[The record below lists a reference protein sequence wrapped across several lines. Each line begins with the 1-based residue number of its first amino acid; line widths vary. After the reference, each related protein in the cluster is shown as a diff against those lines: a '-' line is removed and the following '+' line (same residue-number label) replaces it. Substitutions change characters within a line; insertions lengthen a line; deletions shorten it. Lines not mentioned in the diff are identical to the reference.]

1 MRLFTLIAL
10 TSLSAQAKPLDLK
23 VQERTLSNGL
33 QVVSVE
39 RFAAPTVS
47 VQLWVRTGS
56 RHERPGIT
64 GIAHLFEHM
73 MFKGSKNLG
82 PEKHAQEVMKIG
94 GQLNAYT
101 THDATVYYE
110 DVAAHNYDLKAAQDV
125 GFKTAFVRRPT
136 EHGPNQTIDL
146 EATGDWDV
154 CVESV
159 TDLAAKLSCH

>member
-1 MRLFTLIAL
+1 M
-10 TSLSAQAKPLDLK
+10 
-23 VQERTLSNGL
+23 
-33 QVVSVE
+33 VSVE

-47 VQLWVRTGS
+47 VQLWVRTGL

-110 DVAAHNYDLKAAQDV
+110 DVAAQNFDAILA
-125 GFKTAFVRRPT
+125 
-136 EHGPNQTIDL
+136 L
-146 EATGDWDV
+146 EAERFQHLLPLRVDAR
-154 CVESV
+154 ER
-159 TDLAAKLSCH
+159 A

>member
-1 MRLFTLIAL
+1 MRLLIFL
-10 TSLSAQAKPLDLK
+10 GLFSTQAFAAPLDLK
-23 VQERTLSNGL
+23 VAEKHLPNGL

-39 RFAAPTVS
+39 RFSAPTVS

-56 RHERPGIT
+56 RNERPGIT

-82 PEKHAQEVMKIG
+82 PEKHAREVMKIG

-110 DVAAHNYDLKAAQDV
+110 DVAARNFD
-125 GFKTAFVRRPT
+125 R
-136 EHGPNQTIDL
+136 I
-146 EATGDWDV
+146 
-154 CVESV
+154 
-159 TDLAAKLSCH
+159 LARGRARFFSA